1 MCVDLNKLERE
12 TNLRKITVIISK
24 DVLRRKK
31 EKRRTLQMS
40 SSSTPTPTQ
49 FQNNKKTNKNTEI
62 LIIGIIDFN
71 FRFLEN
77 FKVQGKMHFFYWE
90 KKIGYFINRYRGYH
104 IRLYHLVIG
113 WHTLE
118 CNIWFWVRSY
128 KSVTFGLLLN
138 HIRLQHFT
146 CKII

>member
-49 FQNNKKTNKNTEI
+49 FQNNKKTNKITEI

-77 FKVQGKMHFFYWE
+77 FKVQGKMHFFIE
-90 KKIGYFINRYRGYH
+90 RKKSDILLMDIGGTTLDCIIWSLVDTHVSATYGFGFDH
-104 IRLYHLVIG
+104 IRV
-113 WHTLE
+113 
-118 CNIWFWVRSY
+118 
-128 KSVTFGLLLN
+128 
-138 HIRLQHFT
+138 
-146 CKII
+146 

>member
-1 MCVDLNKLERE
+1 MSKQHFWSMCVDLNKLERE

-77 FKVQGKMHFFYWE
+77 FKVQGKMHFFIE
-90 KKIGYFINRYRGYH
+90 RKNRIFY
-104 IRLYHLVIG
+104 
-113 WHTLE
+113 
-118 CNIWFWVRSY
+118 
-128 KSVTFGLLLN
+128 
-138 HIRLQHFT
+138 
-146 CKII
+146 

>member
-1 MCVDLNKLERE
+1 MDLNKLERE

-49 FQNNKKTNKNTEI
+49 FQNNKKTNKITEI

-77 FKVQGKMHFFYWE
+77 FKVQGKMHFFIE
-90 KKIGYFINRYRGYH
+90 RKKSDILLMDIGGTTLDCIIWSLVDTHKSAISGFWFDH
-104 IRLYHLVIG
+104 IRL
-113 WHTLE
+113 
-118 CNIWFWVRSY
+118 
-128 KSVTFGLLLN
+128 
-138 HIRLQHFT
+138 
-146 CKII
+146 